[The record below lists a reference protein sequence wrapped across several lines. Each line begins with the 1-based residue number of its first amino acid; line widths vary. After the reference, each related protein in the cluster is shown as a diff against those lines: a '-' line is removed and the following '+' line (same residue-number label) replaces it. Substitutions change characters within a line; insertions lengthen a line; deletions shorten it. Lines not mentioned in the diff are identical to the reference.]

1 MTTIQHLKPF
11 LETLYLDYQ
20 QKYSADDPVWLV
32 HKVGGRENQ
41 EVFAFIL
48 SCFCYG
54 SIKNIKKIGRYILER
69 TDYNPYQF
77 ILEFEP
83 TVKGRLFKDFYYRF
97 NNSKD
102 LITLFVNLQ
111 NILTEEVSLLNAF
124 LKDYDCTHSNI
135 LPALNNFTKLLRRK
149 VLKGIR
155 NYKHLI
161 PDVSLGSTCKRL
173 NLFLRW
179 MVRKDEIDL
188 GLWNGKITLDKLL
201 MPVDIHIYRVSR
213 ELKLVNRRQCDIK
226 FAIELTEVLKL
237 LSPDDPVKYDF
248 SLCHQEIKK
257 RIERTQS
264 SLAYKNNQ
272 V

>member
-1 MTTIQHLKPF
+1 MMSTIQNLKPF
-11 LETLYLDYQ
+11 LDTLYLEYQ
-20 QKYSADDPVWLV
+20 QKYSADDPIWLV
-32 HKVGGRENQ
+32 HELSGKKNQ

-54 SIKNIKKIGRYILER
+54 SIKSIKNTGRYILER
-69 TDYNPYQF
+69 TDYNPYEF

-83 TVKGRLFKDFYYRF
+83 TVKGRLFTNFYYRF

-111 NILTEEVSLLNAF
+111 NILIEKTSLLNAF
-124 LKDYDCTHSNI
+124 LQGYEHTHTNI
-135 LPALNNFTKLLRRK
+135 LPALNNFTKILRK
-149 VLKGIR
+149 KILKGNC
-155 NYKHLI
+155 NYRHLI
-161 PDVSLGSTCKRL
+161 PDAGLGSPCKRL

-188 GLWNGKITLDKLL
+188 GLWYGKITPDKLL
-201 MPVDIHIYRVSR
+201 MPVDTHIYRVSH
-213 ELKLVNRRQCDIK
+213 ELQLVNRKQCDIK
-226 FAIELTEVLKL
+226 FALELTERLKL

-264 SLAYKNNQ
+264 SLSHKK
-272 V
+272 